1 MGWTKKKKYQVA
13 KNEKEA
19 LAKVNECAGE
29 IGKLNLLLR
38 RTAYHND
45 LLTAKCALENGAD
58 PNSQNLFGESAWSTA
73 CEKGSVEMV
82 RLFLKHGAS
91 LGQDKFGTPPLFY
104 AINNSREDIVRELIK
119 AGADVN
125 GRENSVLKTP
135 LHRAA
140 TGHRTFKIVL
150 ALLEA
155 GADPRAVN
163 CGGEDVLTSARSF
176 DRTIKRVDKK
186 HTDTDPKIIKALQ
199 QALKKWKGKP
209 LPKKPRR
216 KPKSEL
222 QKLAQKDYL
231 LRKGYP
237 SD

>member
-1 MGWTKKKKYQVA
+1 MESPKKKKYRCA

-19 LAKVNECAGE
+19 LAKVTECAGE
-29 IGKLNLLLR
+29 LGKLNLLLR
-38 RTAYHND
+38 KTAYHND

-58 PNSQNLFGESAWSTA
+58 PNSQNLFGESAWRTA
-73 CEKGSVEMV
+73 CEKGGVEAV

-91 LGQDKFGTPPLFY
+91 LGPDKFGTPPLFY
-104 AINNSREDIVRELIK
+104 AINNSREDVVRELIK

-125 GRENSVLKTP
+125 ERENSVLKTP

-140 TGHRTFKIVL
+140 TGHKTFKIL
-150 ALLEA
+150 IALLEA

-163 CGGEDVLTSARSF
+163 CGGENPLTYAKSGDIALRSVV
-176 DRTIKRVDKK
+176 RK
-186 HTDTDPKIIKALQ
+186 HTGLDPKIVKALE
-199 QALKKWKGKP
+199 QALRKWKGKP

-216 KPKSEL
+216 KPKSQLE
-222 QKLAQKDYL
+222 KMAQESYL

>member
-1 MGWTKKKKYQVA
+1 MGWTKTKYQRA

-19 LAKVNECAGE
+19 LAKVKECAGE
-29 IGKLNLLLR
+29 IDKLNLLLR

-45 LLTAKCALENGAD
+45 LITAKCVLENGAD
-58 PNSQNLFGESAWSTA
+58 PNSQNRLRESAWSTA
-73 CEKGSVEMV
+73 CEEGSVEMV

-104 AINNSREDIVRELIK
+104 AIQNSREDIVRELIK

-140 TGHRTFKIVL
+140 TGHETFRIVL

-163 CGGEDVLTSARSF
+163 CKGEDVLLSAKSF
-176 DRTIKRVDKK
+176 DTIIRSVDKK
-186 HTDTDPKIIKALQ
+186 YTGLDPKIVRALEE
-199 QALKKWKGKP
+199 ALKKWKGKP

-222 QKLAQKDYL
+222 EKMALKDYL